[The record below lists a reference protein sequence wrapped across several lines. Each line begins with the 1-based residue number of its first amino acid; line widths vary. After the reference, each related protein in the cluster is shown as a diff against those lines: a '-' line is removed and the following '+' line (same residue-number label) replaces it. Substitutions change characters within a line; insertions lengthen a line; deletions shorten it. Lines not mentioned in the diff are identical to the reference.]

1 MKRIIAFLSLVLA
14 LSAFCGCSGPPVG
27 FQDVEHIATVDF
39 SFDDGIKKY
48 SYSFDLQNG
57 VLTADCLDGTTKY
70 VLEQVEI
77 EAIRNS
83 IVPVAQWPGDYRHSS
98 TGVNYPQNYTI
109 IITYAD
115 GTECIL
121 KGTSANGK
129 KWPEGFNELKSTLDG
144 IVQARMDDGT
154 EKLTI

>member
-1 MKRIIAFLSLVLA
+1 MLV
-14 LSAFCGCSGPPVG
+14 
-27 FQDVEHIATVDF
+27 TV
-39 SFDDGIKKY
+39 
-48 SYSFDLQNG
+48 
-57 VLTADCLDGTTKY
+57 
-70 VLEQVEI
+70 
-77 EAIRNS
+77 
-83 IVPVAQWPGDYRHSS
+83 
-98 TGVNYPQNYTI
+98 I